1 MGVKKSELAL
11 LEGAIRVYK
20 WEREESG
27 GVPASVRGVLQLV
40 HGSCEH
46 AQRYDRFACYLAEQG
61 WIVYA
66 SDLRGHGQSIPQED
80 LGYFG
85 ETGGWDGMVDELHE
99 VRTFIG
105 NRHPGLKVVLFGHS
119 MGSFLARHYAIV
131 HGSGLS
137 GLILSG
143 TAHYVRAS
151 LKLGKLLAQR
161 EIRRKGIRHRSATL
175 YNLTYRT
182 FNKRFRPNRT
192 AQDWLSRDEAEVD
205 RFLQDERCGFVFTS
219 GGFRDMFEGLLF
231 MTDKKHIAM
240 TPKELPVLFL
250 SGKDDPVG
258 NFGTTVRQ
266 AYSLYRA
273 AGMTNVTLKLYE
285 GMRHELLNELGREE
299 VYRDIVA
306 WLEGEWPVEPK

>member
-1 MGVKKSELAL
+1 MSVRRSELAL
-11 LEGAIRVYK
+11 AEGAISVYR
-20 WEREESG
+20 WEQVEDGAE
-27 GVPASVRGVLQLV
+27 VAVRGVLQLV

-46 AQRYDRFACYLAEQG
+46 ALRYDRFARYMAEQG

-66 SDLRGHGQSIPQED
+66 SDLRGHGHSTPQED

-85 ETGGWDGMVDELHE
+85 DTGGWESMVDELHE
-99 VRTFIG
+99 VRAFIG
-105 NRHPGLKVVLFGHS
+105 KQHPELKIVLFGHS

-143 TAHYVRAS
+143 TAHYVRSS
-151 LKLGKLLAQR
+151 LRLGKLLAER
-161 EIRRKGIRHRSATL
+161 EIRSKGIRHRSAVL
-175 YNLTYRT
+175 YNLTYRS
-182 FNKRFRPNRT
+182 FNKRFKPNRT

-231 MTDKKHIAM
+231 ITDKKHIAL
-240 TPKELPVLFL
+240 TPKELPVLFI

-258 NFGTTVRQ
+258 SFGKTVRQ
-266 AYSLYRA
+266 AYGLYRA
-273 AGMTNVTLKLYE
+273 VGMTNVRLKLYE
-285 GMRHELLNELGREE
+285 GMRHELLNEVGKEE
-299 VYRDIVA
+299 VYLDIA
-306 WLEGEWPVEPK
+306 EWLISSVK